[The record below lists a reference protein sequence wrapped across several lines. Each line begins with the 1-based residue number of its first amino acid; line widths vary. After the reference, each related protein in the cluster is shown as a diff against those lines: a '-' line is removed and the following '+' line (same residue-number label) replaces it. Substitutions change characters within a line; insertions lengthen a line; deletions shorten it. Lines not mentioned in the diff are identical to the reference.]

1 VSSGDT
7 TVVSASWSASE
18 NAVVGYV
25 QPQSYPR
32 RVVLMAVNGPANT
45 TLRVY
50 EGYRQLVAHLRTAVF
65 PADIRTYD
73 AATQGAL
80 TFQPGCAYTFAWTGG
95 AAGAGQTATAMV
107 QSDTG

>member
-1 VSSGDT
+1 VSGDT
-7 TVVSASWSASE
+7 TVVSATWSAAE
-18 NAVVGYV
+18 NAVIGYV

-32 RVVLMAVNGPANT
+32 AVKLMAINGPSNS

-50 EGYRQLVAHLRTAVF
+50 HGYGQIIANLRTAVF

-80 TFQPGCAYTFAWTGG
+80 TFDPGSAYTFAWTGG
-95 AAGAGQTATAMV
+95 AAASGQTASATI
-107 QSDTG
+107 QSETG